1 MYLYCSGAVKMRIS
15 LASRAIM
22 FLPIITLRA
31 RSRIANS
38 DKDAS
43 LGITAAIRMLTQ
55 CLISSASGHL

>member
-1 MYLYCSGAVKMRIS
+1 MYPYCRGAVNMRIS

-31 RSRIANS
+31 KSRIANS

-43 LGITAAIRMLTQ
+43 LGIMAVIRVFTQ